1 MVLTKKQEHALFAKI
16 AKGDTDA
23 KRMLFAANALVVKA
37 IVKRYVGSKGSKKC
51 LPLRDLIRIGQIGLE
66 KACEH
71 YRPTKGY
78 KFSTYATWWIR
89 EAIHRTLGIK
99 TVDT

>member
-1 MVLTKKQEHALFAKI
+1 MALTKKQEQELFEKI

-23 KRMLFAANALVVKA
+23 KRMLLAANAWLVKWVA
-37 IVKRYVGSKGSKKC
+37 EHYVDNKKGLS
-51 LPLRDLIRIGQIGLE
+51 LRDLVRIGQTGLE
-66 KACEH
+66 KALEH
-71 YRPTKGY
+71 YQSTKGY

>member
-1 MVLTKKQEHALFAKI
+1 MVLTKKQEQALFAKI
-16 AKGDTDA
+16 AKGDTSA
-23 KRMLFAANALVVKA
+23 KGMLLAANVWLVKKIAEHYVDS
-37 IVKRYVGSKGSKKC
+37 KRG

-66 KACEH
+66 KALEH
-71 YRPTKGY
+71 YRPTKRY